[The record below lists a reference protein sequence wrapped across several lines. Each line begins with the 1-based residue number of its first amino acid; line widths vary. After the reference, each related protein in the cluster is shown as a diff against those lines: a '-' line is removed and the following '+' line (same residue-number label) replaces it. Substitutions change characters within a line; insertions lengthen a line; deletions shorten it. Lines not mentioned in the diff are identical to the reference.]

1 MIEEIESMSVA
12 EIKGDIESIIKKNM
26 GGIIETMVILEKEIQ
41 IIKITEIQV
50 IIGVI
55 EKKIL
60 TINEEG
66 DTIIKEDLE
75 INLVKKKTNLIITT
89 LERKEGNQVI
99 IFLNIQVLYR
109 GRSLS
114 LFLDLDLDLYLE

>member
-114 LFLDLDLDLYLE
+114 LFLDLDLYLE